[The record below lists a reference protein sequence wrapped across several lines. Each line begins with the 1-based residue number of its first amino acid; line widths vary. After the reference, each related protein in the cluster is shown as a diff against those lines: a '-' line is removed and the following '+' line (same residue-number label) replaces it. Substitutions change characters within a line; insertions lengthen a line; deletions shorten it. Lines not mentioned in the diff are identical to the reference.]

1 MSDAPRRPPSFVP
14 TLTDVVTPASDARHD
29 VPSQGST
36 DDIEEL
42 VVQRV
47 MERVELSLED
57 QLTDAVSAVVQLHL
71 DAMTAQL
78 RNEIESVVRRLT
90 ADALAR
96 ELSETTGSAPIS
108 RR

>member
-14 TLTDVVTPASDARHD
+14 TLTDVVVPEPPVARAVPAQADA
-29 VPSQGST
+29 

-78 RNEIESVVRRLT
+78 RDEIESVVRRLT

-96 ELSETTGSAPIS
+96 ELSDTTGSAPIS
-108 RR
+108 KR